1 MKLWEEKDK
10 KRNEIIDQF
19 TVGKD
24 RYYDTLLA
32 KYDCKASIAHSK
44 MLAKVNIL
52 SKKESDKL
60 NKVLNEII
68 DEIKK
73 GEFKIED
80 EFEDMHSKIEFVLIQ
95 KLHFV
100 SSRPMVLQN
109 KKTTRFPLN
118 NTITTG
124 GRGTWRRADANA
136 AAMVN
141 MGFGYLPA

>member
-32 KYDCKASIAHSK
+32 KYDCNYSSFKI
-44 MLAKVNIL
+44 LTKVNIL
-52 SKKESDKL
+52 SKNENQL
-60 NKVLNEII
+60 NKVLNKII

-80 EFEDMHSKIEFVLIQ
+80 EFEDMHSK
-95 KLHFV
+95 
-100 SSRPMVLQN
+100 
-109 KKTTRFPLN
+109 LN
-118 NTITTG
+118 S
-124 GRGTWRRADANA
+124 
-136 AAMVN
+136 
-141 MGFGYLPA
+141 F

>member
-52 SKKESDKL
+52 SKNESDKL

-73 GEFKIED
+73 GKFKIED

-95 KLHFV
+95 KLGDIG
-100 SSRPMVLQN
+100 
-109 KKTTRFPLN
+109 KKIHTAR
-118 NTITTG
+118 
-124 GRGTWRRADANA
+124 
-136 AAMVN
+136 
-141 MGFGYLPA
+141 